1 VSAQTKSKAK
11 LTRIIRTSDG
21 GDLRTLAD
29 AKTYM
34 LALPEGRAL
43 RRPWQNSVK
52 LILDEGANIE
62 AITTQIELAL
72 TLDGKIVLNS
82 HS

>member
-1 VSAQTKSKAK
+1 MNMKKLSVALGLAAMVGVLVSAQGQP
-11 LTRIIRTSDG
+11 RPG
-21 GDLRTLAD
+21 
-29 AKTYM
+29 
-34 LALPEGRAL
+34 PEGRAL
-43 RRPWQNSVK
+43 RRPWQHAVK